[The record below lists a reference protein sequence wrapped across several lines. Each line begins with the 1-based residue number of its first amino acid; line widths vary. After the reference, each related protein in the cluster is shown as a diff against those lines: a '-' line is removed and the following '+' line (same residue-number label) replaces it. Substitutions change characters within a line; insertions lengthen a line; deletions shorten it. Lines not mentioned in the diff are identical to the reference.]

1 VVMVNHPQAASAEAR
16 AVLDA
21 VVGWSLEPR

>member
-1 VVMVNHPQAASAEAR
+1 MLNHPLAAGAEAR